1 MPNNTSQNTSPKTR
15 ILFVCLG
22 NICRS
27 QMAEAMFH
35 TELIRRGLSDLY
47 EIDSAGTSDEEHGNP
62 MYPPARR
69 CLISH
74 GIDPGTHRA
83 RQITPADY
91 HLFDHIIL
99 MEEANLRQLRRI
111 IPSDPQGKIS
121 LLLDHIPDTDHRNI
135 ADPWYTGDFEATYN
149 DLQQGLQALLNDL

>member
-1 MPNNTSQNTSPKTR
+1 MPRTR

-27 QMAEAMFH
+27 QMAEAMF
-35 TELIRRGLSDLY
+35 LAMLKGRGEADNY

-69 CLISH
+69 CLLAH
-74 GIDPGTHRA
+74 GIDPGAHRA

-91 HLFDHIIL
+91 DLFDHIIL
-99 MEEANLRQLRRI
+99 MEEANLRQLRRT
-111 IPSDPQGKIS
+111 IPDDPEGKIT
-121 LLLDHIPDTDHRNI
+121 LLLDHVPNASHRNI
-135 ADPWYTGDFEATYN
+135 ADPWYTGDFETTYN
-149 DLQQGLQALLNDL
+149 DLLLGLNALLQSLQGNL